1 MKKTIEINILEQK
14 LLVKSEEGEEYVKE
28 VEAYL
33 NKKVEEIKKRTRAV
47 STLDVVLLTALNMAG
62 DYLKTIER
70 LGELENRSGKLAKLI
85 ERKLA

>member
-14 LLVKSEEGEEYVKE
+14 LLVKSEEGEEYIKE

-33 NKKVEEIKKRTRAV
+33 NKKVEEIKKTTRAV

>member
-70 LGELENRSGKLAKLI
+70 LGELENRSGKLAKFI

>member
-1 MKKTIEINILEQK
+1 LKKTVEINILEQR

-33 NKKVEEIKKRTRAV
+33 NKKVEEIKKRTKAV
-47 STLDVVLLTALNMAG
+47 STVDLVLLTALNMAG
-62 DYLKTIER
+62 DYLKTMER
-70 LGELENRSGKLAKLI
+70 LGELENKSGKLAKLI